1 VPGWRKLLAQFAD
14 PLVVLMLAAAV
25 VSAGL
30 WLYEREHAWPYEAL
44 AIFAIVLL
52 NALMGYFQQARAE
65 RALAAL
71 KKLSAPR
78 ASVIR
83 DGVQTDVAAAELVP
97 GDLIVLEEGD
107 TVPADARLIECAA
120 LQTTE
125 AALTGESLPVT
136 KSTEPLA
143 ADTGLADR
151 ANMVWSGTAVTY
163 GHGRAAVTATGMRTE
178 MGRIADLLERSPEQA
193 TPLERELARVGKVL
207 GAVVIVIAVAMVAT
221 IVLVGE
227 EHGLAAVLDALILGV
242 ALAVAAVPE
251 GLPAIVTAVLS
262 IGVQR
267 MAKRNAIVRHLA
279 AVETLGSATVI
290 ASDKTGT
297 LTKNEMTVRV
307 LATAS
312 GRVTF
317 TGTGY
322 VPDGEVRREDG
333 GPVDGELRAELVRAL
348 AAAERANNALLCER
362 GGVWTVQ
369 GDPTE
374 GALLVAA
381 RKAGIDNG
389 ALDARFTRVA
399 EVPFSSERKLMS
411 TIQSDADRDAQLR
424 ALTKGAPDV
433 LLARCSHELVGE
445 RPRPLTHERRAA
457 ILAVNE
463 ELAGR
468 ALRTLG
474 VAFRMLPEGAAR
486 AELDERV
493 EHDLVFLGLFGMLD
507 PPRDEAKEAVARAR
521 GAGIRPIMIT
531 GDHPT
536 TAGVIARELG
546 IAGDGRVVAG
556 RELGTMTDDELDAA
570 AREASVYARVN
581 PEHKLAIVRAL
592 QRTGNTVAMT
602 GDGVNDAPALR
613 TADIGIAMGITGT
626 DVSKEAA
633 DIVLADD
640 NFASIVAAI
649 EEGRTIF
656 ANIRKFLRYLL
667 SSNIGEVLAMFFGVL
682 FAGAIG
688 LGADGNGAVVLPL
701 LATQI
706 LWVNLVTDGL
716 PALALG
722 LDPPYPGIM
731 QRPPRPRG
739 EGVLTRRMWAGIVLV
754 GAVMAAGTLF
764 VLDAGLPGG
773 LFEGSGDLRHARTMA
788 FNTLVLFS
796 LFNVFNARSDERS
809 AFGDALAN
817 QWLLGA
823 VAVSLLLQML
833 VIYVPFLQSAFST
846 VSLSAR
852 DWLVCAAVASS
863 VLWLREL
870 AKLAAKASRRV
881 EGQAARTRSGAT

>member
-1 VPGWRKLLAQFAD
+1 MNGAELTERERAQPFYRQPADLALASLRTDARRGLTSAEARLRLAAHGRNELAAAQPVPGWRKLLAQFAD
-14 PLVVLMLAAAV
+14 PLVVLLLVAAV

-207 GAVVIVIAVAMVAT
+207 GAVVVAIAVAMVAT

-297 LTKNEMTVRV
+297 LTKNEMTVRMV
-307 LATAS
+307 ATAS

-322 VPDGEVRREDG
+322 APDGEVRREDG
-333 GPVDGELRAELVRAL
+333 GPVDGALRAELTRAL
-348 AAAERANNALLCER
+348 AAAERANNAMLCER

-389 ALDARFTRVA
+389 ALDSRFTRVA

-411 TIQSDADRDAQLR
+411 SIARDAERNAGLR
-424 ALTKGAPDV
+424 TLTKGAPDV
-433 LLARCSHELVGE
+433 LLARC
-445 RPRPLTHERRAA
+445 
-457 ILAVNE
+457 
-463 ELAGR
+463 
-468 ALRTLG
+468 
-474 VAFRMLPEGAAR
+474 
-486 AELDERV
+486 
-493 EHDLVFLGLFGMLD
+493 
-507 PPRDEAKEAVARAR
+507 
-521 GAGIRPIMIT
+521 
-531 GDHPT
+531 
-536 TAGVIARELG
+536 
-546 IAGDGRVVAG
+546 
-556 RELGTMTDDELDAA
+556 
-570 AREASVYARVN
+570 
-581 PEHKLAIVRAL
+581 
-592 QRTGNTVAMT
+592 
-602 GDGVNDAPALR
+602 
-613 TADIGIAMGITGT
+613 
-626 DVSKEAA
+626 
-633 DIVLADD
+633 
-640 NFASIVAAI
+640 
-649 EEGRTIF
+649 
-656 ANIRKFLRYLL
+656 
-667 SSNIGEVLAMFFGVL
+667 
-682 FAGAIG
+682 
-688 LGADGNGAVVLPL
+688 
-701 LATQI
+701 
-706 LWVNLVTDGL
+706 
-716 PALALG
+716 
-722 LDPPYPGIM
+722 
-731 QRPPRPRG
+731 
-739 EGVLTRRMWAGIVLV
+739 
-754 GAVMAAGTLF
+754 
-764 VLDAGLPGG
+764 
-773 LFEGSGDLRHARTMA
+773 
-788 FNTLVLFS
+788 
-796 LFNVFNARSDERS
+796 
-809 AFGDALAN
+809 
-817 QWLLGA
+817 
-823 VAVSLLLQML
+823 
-833 VIYVPFLQSAFST
+833 
-846 VSLSAR
+846 
-852 DWLVCAAVASS
+852 
-863 VLWLREL
+863 
-870 AKLAAKASRRV
+870 
-881 EGQAARTRSGAT
+881 